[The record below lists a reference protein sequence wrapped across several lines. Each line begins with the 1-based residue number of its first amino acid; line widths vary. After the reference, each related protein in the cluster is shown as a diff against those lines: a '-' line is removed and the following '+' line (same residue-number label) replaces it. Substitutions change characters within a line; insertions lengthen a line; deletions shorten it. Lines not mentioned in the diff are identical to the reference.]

1 MFRAIRPAI
10 VCLLFFTLLC
20 GVAYPLFVTAITQT
34 IFPHQ
39 AEGSLI
45 DNRGSELIGQNFT
58 KPQYFWGRLSAA
70 SYNAAASTG
79 SNLAASNPALLDAVK
94 ARIAALKAVD
104 PTNTKPIP
112 VDLVTASGS
121 GLDPHI
127 SPAAAEYQ
135 IVRVAKTRGKTEQEI
150 RVLVTR
156 FTEGRQFGILG
167 EPRVNVLKLNLAL
180 DGGQNE
186 QSKLSNLR

>member
-10 VCLLFFTLLC
+10 VSLLFFTLLC
-20 GVAYPLFVTAITQT
+20 GLAYPALITVITQI

-39 AEGSLI
+39 SEGSLI
-45 DNRGSELIGQNFT
+45 DNHGSELIGQNFT

-79 SNLAASNPALLDAVK
+79 ANLAASNPALLDAVK

-135 IVRVAKTRGKTEQEI
+135 IVRVAKARGKTEQEI

-167 EPRVNVLKLNLAL
+167 EPRINVLKLNLAL
-180 DGGQNE
+180 DG
-186 QSKLSNLR
+186 KWKD